1 MNGDLISR
9 SKLLAALDHART
21 HGIGVRE
28 AVKSVPTED
37 AEIVRHG
44 RWTEID
50 ASYWR
55 WRHDGAHE
63 VFRKKFRHDE
73 CGKICAN
80 REPYCPRC
88 GAKMD
93 AEKEADNG

>member
-1 MNGDLISR
+1 MNMDLISR
-9 SKLLAALDHART
+9 AKLLEALDHART

-28 AVKSVPTED
+28 AVKSVPAED

-44 RWTEID
+44 HWTKFD

-55 WRHDGAHE
+55 STHE
-63 VFRKKFRHDE
+63 GPKAAFKVKYRHDE
-73 CGKICAN
+73 CGKVSAAK
-80 REPYCPRC
+80 EPYCPNC

-93 AEKEADNG
+93 AEEDA